1 MGEMKNMTNY
11 KDKYEKLDKL
21 PEGLITEI
29 YIVPSHMYD
38 RILGK

>member
-1 MGEMKNMTNY
+1 MKNMTNY
-11 KDKYEKLDKL
+11 KNECEKLDKL
-21 PEGLITEI
+21 PDGPITEI